1 MATRPN
7 NVKRHHHVGIIVG
20 SLSVIVH
27 SLWIVLVILGYAQ
40 LLLDFVYDL
49 HFLNNPFM
57 VGEFSITKAVGLLGM
72 TFVVGYAVGWILSY
86 LWDKT
91 TK

>member
-1 MATRPN
+1 MAKRPN
-7 NVKRHHHVGIIVG
+7 NVKRHHHIGIIVG

-27 SLWIVLVILGYAQ
+27 SLWILVVMLGFAQ
-40 LLLDFVYDL
+40 YILDFIYGL
-49 HFLNNPFM
+49 HFLNNPFI
-57 VGEFSITKAVGLLGM
+57 VGEFSVTKAVGLLGM
-72 TFVVGYAVGWILSY
+72 TFIVGYTIGWILSY